1 MTDEPL
7 PSEPLTL
14 QQVNE
19 TVHKII
25 TERTKRF
32 GDMASKLETLSA
44 QLESQLGQFK
54 APASDATATTAPS
67 VSDPSADRIAQLEKA
82 LRAESEKRVAKEREA
97 RNMSAYQTLKE
108 KLAPSVRPEAL
119 DAAAKLLFKA
129 DEMVKVKDHG
139 PEWMDGRDLDAGLAD
154 WLSSKDAQL
163 FLPAPTPKANPA
175 SHPTS
180 LPSRSTFGNRADR
193 DLDAEAARILREL
206 GPIR

>member
-163 FLPAPTPKANPA
+163 FLPAPTPKAAVPA
-175 SHPTS
+175 YSSVMPQ
-180 LPSRSTFGNRADR
+180 RSAQGPKDESARA
-193 DLDAEAARILREL
+193 AEALRILHETGMHR
-206 GPIR
+206 